1 MIPLREKEKKM
12 DIEEEICYKCKKRF
26 STDDDKK
33 SL

>member
-12 DIEEEICYKCKKRF
+12 DIEEKICYECKKRF